1 MHSLLCTQIENLVMR
16 SARNLDD
23 LLADLLLTNGGRE
36 DLSEEIQTYEIVNFN
51 GFSGFNYWIENEL
64 IGQIH
69 LGNLLT
75 GGFVLYKRI
84 YKDGFITEK
93 YDIFDGNGEYNQT
106 LNIMNQ
112 ALVTYN
118 LITMEIGSPILNH
131 FYNILHLEYER
142 AITGSI
148 HTREILFMEKFL
160 DKMKLNPSASIGVNK
175 LHKDLALQNINYEI
189 HRYEEDPVLRWQE
202 RQEIFRKLKEIRQKV
217 IDTKKRA
224 HHMSYLKYNLPIYF
238 SDFKTS
244 WELIKKRPS
253 SNIRGLLYKYT
264 LGNFLWFLKTVKD
277 NLGYSVALAIYGP
290 FTFYFITQPMNPHA
304 MWAVGKVRDAY
315 ISMVNSV
322 ESIGDNLS
330 VSDDNHS
337 VIAQTADQADSVSV
351 KAAAVETKLTIPEAK
366 ESWEDRMSK
375 FKAMQIGYEGNM
387 VFAARLGRIEQLEN
401 QYTFPLTVD
410 SLWQEL
416 KRYENGLKS
425 ALAFNTN
432 LDHRFKSFV
441 NNELTRITEY
451 KFWAL
456 ERLSQFFLDHPYIA
470 VDQNNEQTQKDVYTS
485 RGFVLLKE
493 MATEL
498 SELSKTRSLPAT
510 HQKII
515 ELAAQYKN
523 EKKADPTILGSLK
536 KNSKLFASKDIFD
549 TENFRSYMKRHWEI
563 LFLQQNKKQEA
574 SSFGLQSYTWSA
586 RNALWIMQTIVSAK
600 REELPALTY
609 KFNLNN
615 QGTEGVVADS
625 ATTGL
630 YESMLEF
637 MVVEFTGVK
646 KEIAQNMN
654 DKEIER
660 RKDIINMVSK
670 SFDERDGLYSLKL
683 KYNGNKTA
691 SNHQGNL

>member
-1 MHSLLCTQIENLVMR
+1 
-16 SARNLDD
+16 
-23 LLADLLLTNGGRE
+23 
-36 DLSEEIQTYEIVNFN
+36 
-51 GFSGFNYWIENEL
+51 
-64 IGQIH
+64 
-69 LGNLLT
+69 
-75 GGFVLYKRI
+75 
-84 YKDGFITEK
+84 
-93 YDIFDGNGEYNQT
+93 
-106 LNIMNQ
+106 
-112 ALVTYN
+112 
-118 LITMEIGSPILNH
+118 
-131 FYNILHLEYER
+131 
-142 AITGSI
+142 
-148 HTREILFMEKFL
+148 
-160 DKMKLNPSASIGVNK
+160 
-175 LHKDLALQNINYEI
+175 
-189 HRYEEDPVLRWQE
+189 
-202 RQEIFRKLKEIRQKV
+202 
-217 IDTKKRA
+217 
-224 HHMSYLKYNLPIYF
+224 
-238 SDFKTS
+238 
-244 WELIKKRPS
+244 
-253 SNIRGLLYKYT
+253 
-264 LGNFLWFLKTVKD
+264 
-277 NLGYSVALAIYGP
+277 
-290 FTFYFITQPMNPHA
+290 PHA

-416 KRYENGLKS
+416 KRYESGLKS

-441 NNELTRITEY
+441 NNELNRITEY

-470 VDQNNEQTQKDVYTS
+470 VDQNSEQTQKDVYTS
-485 RGFVLLKE
+485 RGFILLKE

-498 SELSKTRSLPAT
+498 SELSKMRNLPAT

-515 ELAAQYKN
+515 ELATQYKK

-536 KNSKLFASKDIFD
+536 KNSKLFAQKDIFD
-549 TENFRSYMKRHWEI
+549 SSELRSYMKRHWEI

-574 SSFGLQSYTWSA
+574 SSFGLQSYTWSV

-615 QGTEGVVADS
+615 QATQGITADA
-625 ATTGL
+625 ATTKL

-637 MVVEFTGVK
+637 LVMEFTGVK
-646 KEIAQNMN
+646 KEVAEYLQ
-654 DKEIER
+654 DKEIEK
-660 RKDIINMVSK
+660 RKEVIDMVWK
-670 SFDERDGLYSLKL
+670 SFEERDGLYSLKL
-683 KYNGNKTA
+683 KFD
-691 SNHQGNL
+691 